1 MQIENGAA
9 GQKLDVLNPN
19 LYDEKLAH
27 NKKGLINPLLPMF
40 ETRFNNNNFKI
51 PTRAYKHP
59 DQSLEKE
66 TVSID

>member
-40 ETRFNNNNFKI
+40 ETRFNNNNFK
-51 PTRAYKHP
+51 TKYTQA
-59 DQSLEKE
+59 
-66 TVSID
+66 TID